1 MQLISLAKKLNE
13 KYQADVESQKIRLI
27 RAGGGAKQKL
37 LVEEQILLTLFYLR
51 QNVTFQVLGLHF
63 HVTESTAYN
72 YFTYWQEI
80 LQNALP
86 SSLIEQIEKNGENS
100 EEFLEILKEYELLV
114 DSEEQAIPRPK
125 GYEEQKKFY
134 SGKKKYHNKKIN
146 LLCY

>member
-1 MQLISLAKKLNE
+1 MNE

-37 LVEEQILLTLFYLR
+37 LLEEQILLTLFYLR

-72 YFTYWQEI
+72 YLTYWQEI

-86 SSLIEQIEKNGENS
+86 SSLIEQIEKNGEKS
-100 EEFLEILKEYELLV
+100 LIVLENFNRIRV
-114 DSEEQAIPRPK
+114 ACR
-125 GYEEQKKFY
+125 
-134 SGKKKYHNKKIN
+134 
-146 LLCY
+146 